1 MQTRGVTK
9 ISFFFIWLAHHK
21 FVLLHAENRKYKM
34 KSILRTL
41 LLLLCLMIGRVG
53 YGQEVWELV
62 TDYDN
67 LSTTDTYVIAGNT
80 TDHLYEWWTLK
91 NNRVTTAAP
100 LSCGDILSISDNK
113 ITRSVSAEET
123 WLLETTGKDDVYYI
137 KSTKG
142 DYYLQ
147 YSDGINSLIT
157 APPSKDVNRQ
167 WKIHVEDTYIGKT
180 KNHTVIGLFLS
191 EITPNREFAIFEN
204 NVGSLSWRSYPSSNY
219 NNISGEEVVLFR
231 KVTDVNA
238 SITSAGYATF
248 SSPDAL
254 DFSAE
259 SGLTVY
265 TASVNAEKMKV
276 TLHEVPSKKVPANTA
291 VVLHGS
297 QGSYKGSIVASAED
311 LGSNDLKVA
320 NSDMNGEA
328 GNIYVLNKVGEDV
341 GFYKLKA
348 TGTLKAG
355 KAYIEVPGGSGAPML
370 SLQDDEVT
378 GLSQKVNGMVG
389 NKIIYYSLDG
399 RRVMHPSKGVFI
411 QNGKKVVIK

>member
-1 MQTRGVTK
+1 
-9 ISFFFIWLAHHK
+9 
-21 FVLLHAENRKYKM
+21 M
-34 KSILRTL
+34 KSILRIL
-41 LLLLCLMIGRVG
+41 LLLLCLIIGRVG

-62 TDYDN
+62 TDYSN
-67 LSTTDTYVIAGNT
+67 LSTDDIYVIAGN
-80 TDHLYEWWTLK
+80 YEPNGTVWRTLRNDQVK
-91 NNRVTTAAP
+91 SANYLLAGSVLTISGNR
-100 LSCGDILSISDNK
+100 IINK
-113 ITRSVSAEET
+113 INDTET
-123 WLLETTGKDDVYYI
+123 WILQSTETPDVYYI
-137 KSTKG
+137 RTPKG
-142 DYYLQ
+142 SNYLQ
-147 YSDGINSLIT
+147 NLGETKSLVYSKPTGKNEVNAQWRIHYAATSENDG
-157 APPSKDVNRQ
+157 V
-167 WKIHVEDTYIGKT
+167 TYSVT
-180 KNHTVIGLFLS
+180 GLY
-191 EITPNREFAIFEN
+191 
-204 NVGSLSWRSYPSSNY
+204 NVGSSRILAVYYGSSISWHAELPSKY
-219 NNISGEEVVLFR
+219 EWFDKQEVVLFR

-238 SITSAGYATF
+238 SITSAEYATF

-399 RRVMHPSKGVFI
+399 QRVMHPSKGVFI